1 MVPLCSIH
9 YKIDEYCT
17 EPEINYGA
25 LCGFRGEQEQEKLNK
40 AREVFLDYSSS
51 P

>member
-1 MVPLCSIH
+1 MFPLCSFH

-17 EPEINYGA
+17 EPGINYGA

-40 AREVFLDYSSS
+40 VREVFLDYSSS